1 MSPSRG
7 RRPGRPENSTGPDQ
21 RSQLLDVA
29 VQQFSEHGI
38 SGTPLSRIAREARVT
53 PALLHYYFGNK
64 DQLVDAV
71 VRERVLALMA
81 PALQSVTQ
89 PSPGD
94 GASHLLD
101 RFVATVLETV
111 SAAPWLPPLWV
122 REVLTEG
129 GQLREMLMREVAPRV
144 TGAITEAIERDQRR
158 GLLNPDIEP
167 RLVPISVIGLTIF
180 ALATRS
186 LWSRFPGNQD
196 IDTAT
201 LIRHVRALL
210 SSGLSGG

>member
-1 MSPSRG
+1 MSPPRG
-7 RRPGRPENSTGPDQ
+7 RRPGRPETGTGPDQ

-29 VQQFSEHGI
+29 VRQFSEHGI

-53 PALLHYYFGNK
+53 PALMHYYFGNK
-64 DQLVDAV
+64 DQLVEAV
-71 VRERVLALMA
+71 VRERLLALIA
-81 PALQSVTQ
+81 PALDSITEHA
-89 PSPGD
+89 PDD
-94 GASHLLD
+94 GAGQILD
-101 RFVATVLETV
+101 RFVVTILETV
-111 SAAPWLPPLWV
+111 SGASWLPPLWV

-129 GQLREMLMREVAPRV
+129 GQLREMLVREVAPRV
-144 TGAITEAIERDQRR
+144 AGTITDAIERDQRR

-167 RLVPISVIGLTIF
+167 RLVPISLIGLTIF

-186 LWSRFPGNQD
+186 LWSRFPGNQN

-210 SSGLSGG
+210 HGGLTGG